1 MAFADD
7 LLKGQGIHPDSS
19 GFYQNLKAYIE
30 PRAAQLDAAGPGA
43 TRRYLIESLE
53 KLVKQYGEE
62 RTRLIPDV
70 LTKGRKMDDL
80 LSATDRFARAD
91 AALKRLQA
99 EEKNET
105 QMAAVAAKKAKEG
118 ASREPIAMKPKAPRD
133 EVLDL
138 ILNPRPSKARGI
150 AALEPRTPGADVIPA
165 PAELKLPN
173 IPRCAALEREIATRF
188 GPMFS
193 DNNNVRGNNQI
204 DARTFLQLAARL
216 AQGGRKET
224 LPEAKL
230 SGAVVVELNQYARD
244 IARKTPGIG
253 GTVARR
259 VERALTDMNQNAEK
273 RYAKANEVKQPPKPL
288 AAGPS

>member
-1 MAFADD
+1 MTFADD
-7 LLKGQGIHPDSS
+7 LLKGQGISDKSS
-19 GFYQNLKAYIE
+19 IYRDLMTMYVQ
-30 PRAAQLDAAGPGA
+30 PQAARLEAAGPEE
-43 TRRYLIESLE
+43 TRRFLIESLG
-53 KLVKQYGEE
+53 KLVKQYGDE
-62 RTRLIPDV
+62 RSRLLADV
-70 LTKGRKMDDL
+70 QTGRRKMGE
-80 LSATDRFARAD
+80 LSGATDKFVAAQD
-91 AALKRLQA
+91 ALKRLQA
-99 EEKNET
+99 EEKNEA
-105 QMAAVAAKKAKEG
+105 QMAVAARKAKAG
-118 ASREPIAMKPKAPRD
+118 ASREPIATKQKAPRD
-133 EVLDL
+133 EVLEL

-173 IPRCAALEREIATRF
+173 IPRCAALEREIATKF

-224 LPEAKL
+224 LPEARL
-230 SGAVVVELNQYARD
+230 SAEVVVELNQYARD

-259 VERALTDMNQNAEK
+259 VERALIDMNQSAEK
-273 RYAKANEVKQPPKPL
+273 RYAKANEIKQPSKPL